1 MKKMNIEKAV
11 EKAAD
16 HGVDAV
22 VALAD
27 RLGEKAYVVYDIL
40 ERTNPTVYS
49 KVKSFFEEE

>member
-1 MKKMNIEKAV
+1 MNIEKAV